1 MKKNTLVASLNATQL
16 DLRQKGINMVD
27 LMMWIVI
34 AAILL
39 AAAIQGVGYY
49 RESVILYHLK
59 NDAIGAAANVKS
71 SAAQDE
77 GFISQP
83 IVDTGLINTKWSDGT
98 THMGKANDK
107 RSYSITAGNPEIS
120 KSVVYC
126 SLGGITV
133 VPNADLATFACG
145 GTIVASPPIGG
156 GTGGDGDDDGDDGG
170 GTVTPPDKFMLAGW
184 GFMDK
189 YQLGNGPWQENINRG
204 PFYQKTVTNIAV
216 AMNTKACALADG
228 VLYCWTAGI
237 QNNVTNMQLS
247 GVLLGKTVTKVS
259 ANFSNICVVAS
270 GKAYC
275 WGSNSNGQLGKGTT
289 GGTATTVPA
298 EVSGGDLAGKTI
310 VDISVA
316 PYHTC
321 AIDDAGKLYCWGK
334 NQFGQIGIGTQV
346 NALLPKAVS
355 GALAGRVVKEVS
367 TSSEGTCAL
376 DTAGLVYCWGMAGV
390 TGTVQTG
397 TNSPGPSMD
406 FEWVP
411 VRVANNGIIAGKT
424 YTTVGVVR
432 NGACAVSE
440 GVQYC
445 WGLIEN
451 GSVTKPMNTP
461 RMVMNGLPAGE
472 SVIETDDYCVRMSGG
487 GAYCNYYTYSAT
499 GYIRMGGTEV
509 APLSDS
515 PVQEIDVDSCIISQ
529 GQPWCHT
536 GVGIGSQRVV
546 SFDYYTPDK
555 IAESPVDIS
564 AGGLLEG
571 KNVTLA
577 SGRAGHS
584 CAVAD
589 DEMYCFGLNHSGQ
602 LGDGIIATEAK
613 RPVKVV
619 GLPAGAVKGIVTGDG
634 ATCALVE
641 AQVYCWGYG
650 NNGFL
655 GNGSWGNSVSPV
667 KVDGL
672 SGKTINS
679 ITSGEDFVCAT
690 DTNKVVYC
698 WGGNDD
704 GQLGIGTTDSSNVP
718 VVVSALAGKNV
729 TEVTAGG
736 YGVCAVVDGV
746 PNCWGNNWSKQLDG
760 STWDSVLTPRA
771 LPMIGGLAGKQA
783 VSIAVSDTSYCALA
797 SDKNVYCW
805 GANDSGEFGDGSM
818 DTISY
823 SPQLVSLS
831 GDTTKIVAGDYH
843 ICSLSGGSVYCWGTS
858 AQGQIGA
865 GVVNDSRYIPLP
877 IVTSDALS
885 GKTVTGLF
893 MGAKGGFVTYK

>member
-1 MKKNTLVASLNATQL
+1 MRKNTSVVSLNTISF

-71 SAAQDE
+71 SSAQDE
-77 GFISQP
+77 GFISQS
-83 IVDTGLINTKWSDGT
+83 IVDAGLINTKWSEGT
-98 THMGKANDK
+98 THVGKANDK
-107 RSYSITAGNPEIS
+107 SVYSITAGNPEIK

-126 SLGGITV
+126 SIGGITV
-133 VPNADLATFACG
+133 VPNVDLPTFVCG
-145 GTIVASPPIGG
+145 TTVVAGPPIGG
-156 GTGGDGDDDGDDGG
+156 GTGGDGDGG
-170 GTVTPPDKFMLAGW
+170 GGPVTPDKFMLAGW
-184 GFMDK
+184 GFMNN
-189 YQLGNGPWQENINRG
+189 YQLGNGPWQEYITRG
-204 PFYQKTVTNIAV
+204 PFYQKTVTNIA
-216 AMNTKACALADG
+216 AAQNTKACALADG

-237 QNNVTNMQLS
+237 QNDVTNMQTS
-247 GVLLGKTVTKVS
+247 GALLGKSVTKVS

-275 WGSNSNGQLGKGTT
+275 WGSNSTGQLGKGTT

-321 AIDDAGKLYCWGK
+321 AIDDAGKVYCWGK
-334 NQFGQIGIGTQV
+334 NQFGQIGVGTQV
-346 NALLPKAVS
+346 NVLSPKAIS

-376 DTAGLVYCWGMAGV
+376 DTTGFAYCWGMAGV
-390 TGTVQTG
+390 TGTVGTG
-397 TNSPGPSMD
+397 TNSPGPSME
-406 FEWVP
+406 FEWFP

-424 YTTVGVVR
+424 YTTVSVTR

-451 GSVTKPMNTP
+451 GTVTSAMNAP
-461 RMVMNGLPAGE
+461 RTVMNGLPAGE
-472 SVIETDDYCVRMSGG
+472 SVIETDEYCVRMSGG
-487 GAYCNYYTYSAT
+487 RAYCHFYTYTSA
-499 GYIRMGGTEV
+499 GYVRMGGTDV

-515 PVQEIDVDSCIISQ
+515 PVQEMDADSCIISQ

-536 GVGIGSQRVV
+536 GVGIGGQRVV
-546 SFDYYTPDK
+546 SYDFYTPDK

-564 AGGLLEG
+564 TGGLLEG

-577 SGRAGHS
+577 SGRGSHS

-589 DEMYCFGLNHSGQ
+589 DEMYCFGRNDSGQ
-602 LGDGIIATEAK
+602 LGNGSTAIEEK
-613 RPVKVV
+613 RPVKVI
-619 GLPAGAVKGIVTGDG
+619 GLPAGEIKGIVTGNG

-641 AQVYCWGYG
+641 SQVYCWGYG

-655 GNGSWGNSVSPV
+655 GNGSWVSSISPV

-690 DTNKVVYC
+690 DSNKVVYC
-698 WGGNDD
+698 WGRNDAGELGN
-704 GQLGIGTTDSSNVP
+704 GTTDSANAP
-718 VVVSALAGKNV
+718 APVSALAGKNV
-729 TEVTAGG
+729 TEIAASGNG
-736 YGVCAVVDGV
+736 ACAVVDGV

-760 STWDSVLTPRA
+760 TTWDDVLTPRA
-771 LPMIGGLAGKQA
+771 LPMIGGLAGKQV
-783 VSIAVSDTSYCALA
+783 VSMALSDTVFCALA

-805 GANDSGEFGDGSM
+805 GANDSGEFGDGSIG
-818 DTISY
+818 TLSH

-831 GDTTKIVAGDYH
+831 GDTTKVVAGDYH
-843 ICSLSGGSVYCWGTS
+843 MCALSGGAVYCWGYS
-858 AQGQIGA
+858 GSGQIGA
-865 GVVNDSRYIPLP
+865 GVINDSRYIPLP
-877 IVTSDALS
+877 IITSEVLS